1 MDGCSGFA
9 VCDCDTK
16 AVVASICAAGL
27 GFDSAGVAED
37 SYEVSRAVGY
47 AEETSRGWSFYV
59 VSESRNREAD
69 DAVIVYSAP
78 TASNDRLV
86 IDAL

>member
-1 MDGCSGFA
+1 MR
-9 VCDCDTK
+9 DCDTK
-16 AVVASICAAGL
+16 AVVAGICAACL
-27 GFDSAGVAED
+27 KFDRAGVAED

-78 TASNDRLV
+78 TASYDRLV
-86 IDAL
+86 IDAF